1 MPVCHAQHTVRACAC
16 ARHTLPR
23 AHAVHPERG
32 VHAAISVALQGQRIA
47 TPGATT
53 PALQTAQPTPG
64 APHPIGPSSSPS
76 VRSDLCVAARS
87 PVRTHFLAVTGSS
100 FTRPA
105 QRGPGQAQ
113 KSDAAVRR
121 PDRVCPVCPL
131 VLLPPWVTGRQCARA
146 AVTLCTGSRRAP
158 IRGTPSLA
166 LRSARRRS
174 ASRAEISR
182 THYWPRSTAQ
192 RRRSR
197 RPRTL

>member
-1 MPVCHAQHTVRACAC
+1 
-16 ARHTLPR
+16 
-23 AHAVHPERG
+23 
-32 VHAAISVALQGQRIA
+32 VHAALSVALQGQRIA

-64 APHPIGPSSSPS
+64 APHPIGPSSNPS
-76 VRSDLCVAARS
+76 VRPDCVWLLARLR
-87 PVRTHFLAVTGSS
+87 PHFMGVTGSS

-105 QRGPGQAQ
+105 QKGPAQ
-113 KSDAAVRR
+113 PKKADAAVRR
-121 PDRVCPVCPL
+121 PDPVCPVCPL

-158 IRGTPSLA
+158 ITGTPSLA
-166 LRSARRRS
+166 LCSARRRS

>member
-1 MPVCHAQHTVRACAC
+1 MPLSPSHCRGRTPRPARRLPLCRPLSPRQVRRTRS
-16 ARHTLPR
+16 ARR
-23 AHAVHPERG
+23 
-32 VHAAISVALQGQRIA
+32 
-47 TPGATT
+47 
-53 PALQTAQPTPG
+53 PTPL
-64 APHPIGPSSSPS
+64 S
-76 VRSDLCVAARS
+76 VRTCVWLLARL
-87 PVRTHFLAVTGSS
+87 RTHFLGNLTGSS

-105 QRGPGQAQ
+105 QKGPAQPQ

-121 PDRVCPVCPL
+121 PDPVCPVCPL
-131 VLLPPWVTGRQCARA
+131 VLLPPWVTGRQCARAAVARA

-166 LRSARRRS
+166 LRCARRRS

-182 THYWPRSTAQ
+182 THYWQRSTAQ